1 LKTSGGFAMAGNGRR
16 RSGGLR
22 LVHLLLAV
30 PFAAMI
36 AIGVYDRTEPAIA
49 GIPFFYWYQLL
60 WIPLGALL
68 LLPVYRAE
76 ERARQAQAG
85 EDEDPE
91 TPGATL

>member
-1 LKTSGGFAMAGNGRR
+1 MTGFGTARGRVR
-16 RSGGLR
+16 F
-22 LVHLLLAV
+22 VHLLLAV

-36 AIGVYDRTEPAIA
+36 GIGFYNRTAPAIA

-76 ERARQAQAG
+76 ERDRRTGAG
-85 EDEDPE
+85 ANRSESP
-91 TPGATL
+91 